1 MFLGLSTA
9 AWLVICLVV
18 AVFVLQLATNIP
30 ADFVFLGA
38 MGVLL
43 ITGIIPASKVLSGF
57 SSSTVVLV
65 GVLFVVICGLVH
77 TGFVQWVVK
86 YGLGTPKK
94 YNNAIVRLM
103 LPVAAL
109 SSFLNNT
116 VVVSLFTKVVRVW
129 SKKLG
134 ITPSKLLIPLS
145 YASGMGGICTLIG
158 TPPNLLISGLY
169 TQETGIDLSIF
180 TTTLA
185 GLFCLVIGVLSVIA
199 LSRFIPERR
208 SPEDALQETGNYT
221 IELMV
226 PTMSSLVG
234 KTIREA
240 GLDRIDGGHII
251 EIIRFDKEIITAVN
265 DDEFIFGGDRLIFSG
280 DIEKIL
286 NVREQFQLVN
296 ATHHIYSIDEI
307 EKNRKFKMVSIG
319 FRSSLIGKTIS
330 ETQFED
336 QNNVVL
342 VAIARYGEVVQGSP
356 REQILQA
363 GDTLLIE
370 CPSKFTMPDRYRNDL
385 HELES
390 ESLQQPD
397 RKTLYSSL
405 ILIAMV
411 VVSSLG
417 YLTLLQASFAA
428 AFAMIICKFCTIQQA
443 RESIDWRL
451 LMIFAGSISLGT
463 AIQETGIAEYL
474 SQGILNMCNDNP
486 YIALIGICFVA
497 TFITEFTSNTA
508 TAAIFCPIA
517 MQTATDL
524 GVNPLTFCVA
534 LMISVS
540 SSFATPIGSPT
551 HMIVY
556 GQGGFK
562 FTDFMRIGLLMNFII
577 LAANIF
583 ITLILFPF

>member
-1 MFLGLSTA
+1 
-9 AWLVICLVV
+9 
-18 AVFVLQLATNIP
+18 
-30 ADFVFLGA
+30 
-38 MGVLL
+38 
-43 ITGIIPASKVLSGF
+43 
-57 SSSTVVLV
+57 
-65 GVLFVVICGLVH
+65 
-77 TGFVQWVVK
+77 
-86 YGLGTPKK
+86 
-94 YNNAIVRLM
+94 
-103 LPVAAL
+103 
-109 SSFLNNT
+109 
-116 VVVSLFTKVVRVW
+116 
-129 SKKLG
+129 
-134 ITPSKLLIPLS
+134 
-145 YASGMGGICTLIG
+145 
-158 TPPNLLISGLY
+158 
-169 TQETGIDLSIF
+169 
-180 TTTLA
+180 
-185 GLFCLVIGVLSVIA
+185 
-199 LSRFIPERR
+199 
-208 SPEDALQETGNYT
+208 
-221 IELMV
+221 
-226 PTMSSLVG
+226 
-234 KTIREA
+234 
-240 GLDRIDGGHII
+240 
-251 EIIRFDKEIITAVN
+251 
-265 DDEFIFGGDRLIFSG
+265 
-280 DIEKIL
+280 
-286 NVREQFQLVN
+286 
-296 ATHHIYSIDEI
+296 
-307 EKNRKFKMVSIG
+307 MVSIG